1 MSDSKKRK
9 TRDEQID
16 DVQAKM
22 DEARKARLEIAA
34 RRAAKN
40 GKDKQDHL
48 TKFKEWWAAERRA
61 YGRDKDLEEIIWPHL
76 KSIGCDSPE
85 KFEEGVAH
93 FGLKKG
99 K

>member
-1 MSDSKKRK
+1 MSKKK
-9 TRDEQID
+9 TREEQID

-22 DEARKARLEIAA
+22 DEARKARLEHASK
-34 RRAAKN
+34 RSAKS
-40 GKDKQDHL
+40 KDKKDNYVRFQ
-48 TKFKEWWAAERRA
+48 EYWAAERRH

-76 KSIGCDSPE
+76 KAIGCDSPE
-85 KFEEGVAH
+85 RFEEGIAH